1 MLKINKKILEK
12 SLKYD
17 GNVILKYHIEYPE
30 IEGSSA
36 GIVNFNKE
44 NQKMALDLQ
53 KRSEQELYNEA
64 IKTYKYNKQNGYP
77 LMVFEV
83 NRVFKITL
91 NVDYIVSLYYDE
103 YVFDGGA
110 HGTTL
115 RTSETWDIR
124 ENKKI
129 ELYQL
134 FKNPYFLQNIF
145 KQINSQIEKNPSI
158 YFEDNCKMVIDNFN
172 PKSFFITN
180 KGVSVYYQQYDIAP
194 YSSGIRVFEI

>member
-17 GNVILKYHIEYPE
+17 GNIILKYHIEYPE

-91 NVDYIVSLYYDE
+91 NVDDIVSLYYDE

-134 FKNPYFLQNIF
+134 FKNPYF
-145 KQINSQIEKNPSI
+145 
-158 YFEDNCKMVIDNFN
+158 
-172 PKSFFITN
+172 
-180 KGVSVYYQQYDIAP
+180 
-194 YSSGIRVFEI
+194 